1 MDFLNEYEPK
11 DMQTANL
18 PDKKGGL
25 SKLRLTFFITDK
37 DKALDL
43 YTKISGTRYLPET
56 DQMIKIFFLKAEA
69 VFEKYADEEAA
80 IYEKQEE
87 ER

>member
-1 MDFLNEYEPK
+1 MDFLDEYEPT

-37 DKALDL
+37 DKALNL
-43 YTKISGTRYLPET
+43 YTKICEMRYLPET

-69 VFEKYADEEAA
+69 IFEKYADEEAA

>member
-1 MDFLNEYEPK
+1 MDFLDEYEPK

-37 DKALDL
+37 DKALSF
-43 YTKISGTRYLPET
+43 YTKICEMRYLPET
-56 DQMIKIFFLKAEA
+56 DQMIKIFFLKAEGI
-69 VFEKYADEEAA
+69 FEKYADEEAA

>member
-1 MDFLNEYEPK
+1 M
-11 DMQTANL
+11 
-18 PDKKGGL
+18 
-25 SKLRLTFFITDK
+25 RLTFFITDK
-37 DKALDL
+37 DKALNL
-43 YTKISGTRYLPET
+43 YTKICEMRYLPET

-69 VFEKYADEEAA
+69 IFEKYADEEAA

>member
-1 MDFLNEYEPK
+1 MK
-11 DMQTANL
+11 
-18 PDKKGGL
+18 
-25 SKLRLTFFITDK
+25 
-37 DKALDL
+37 
-43 YTKISGTRYLPET
+43 YLPET